1 MDKDILEQF
10 DKEFGHSG
18 TCVSINYSDRI
29 AEQRDGLLAQEHCY
43 CDHEDI
49 KAFITK
55 AIQKE
60 KEAMAKEMIDV
71 VKRYYP
77 ELNKIEDEIAVSF
90 MYKELKGIAKNNKLN
105 IE

>member
-1 MDKDILEQF
+1 MSNLKEQF
-10 DKEFGHSG
+10 NKFIDSLPERVNETPKKVVWEF
-18 TCVSINYSDRI
+18 I
-29 AEQRDGLLAQEHCY
+29 E
-43 CDHEDI
+43 
-49 KAFITK
+49 K
-55 AIQKE
+55 AIKKE